1 MDSQESSTPQFKSI
15 NSSAL
20 SLLYGPTLIS
30 IHDYWK
36 NHSFDMPTMGQKA
49 DLKQKLSWVHSR
61 IDFRLFARHLIMDA
75 VLDATQQPFMSLD
88 HLPWNSRPNG
98 FQSFLHQS
106 IFSHQEAVECK
117 SEKAWA
123 LGSRC
128 VQSPVPS
135 LTGWSWDIL
144 CNYSV
149 YQFLF
154 IKWGY

>member
-15 NSSAL
+15 NSLVL
-20 SLLYGPTLIS
+20 SLLYGPTLRS

-36 NHSFDMPTMGQKA
+36 KHSFDMPTMGQKA
-49 DLKQKLSWVHSR
+49 NLKQKLSWVPSR
-61 IDFRLFARHLIMDA
+61 IGFRLFASHLIMDA

-88 HLPWNSRPNG
+88 PLPWNSRPNG
-98 FQSFLHQS
+98 FQSSLHQI
-106 IFSHQEAVECK
+106 IFSHREAVECK
-117 SEKAWA
+117 SEKTENWTC
-123 LGSRC
+123 C
-128 VQSPVPS
+128 VQFPVPS

>member
-15 NSSAL
+15 NSAAL
-20 SLLYGPTLIS
+20 SLHYAPTLRS
-30 IHDYWK
+30 VHDYWK

-49 DLKQKLSWVHSR
+49 DLKQKLSWMHSR
-61 IDFRLFARHLIMDA
+61 ISFRLFARHLIMDA

-117 SEKAWA
+117 SEKPGLWDHAVFNFQFHHL
-123 LGSRC
+123 LGDLGTFYVTTLYISFF
-128 VQSPVPS
+128 S
-135 LTGWSWDIL
+135 
-144 CNYSV
+144 
-149 YQFLF
+149 
-154 IKWGY
+154 